1 MLTQIPTHLIAGPL
15 GAGKTSTLQSLLRQ
29 RPSKERWALLINE
42 FGQIGLDMALLG
54 EERSAGVSLSEIP
67 GGCLCCVNGLPFQVG
82 LGRLLRK
89 AKPDRLLIEASGLG
103 HPAAL
108 LEQLT
113 QPPWQG
119 VLALQPLV
127 MVLDG
132 AALAAGK
139 PLADSQE
146 QALPLAGLL
155 ICNKADQLDTQA
167 KQALQQRFGQ
177 QSLIFTQHGELDW
190 LVLPQLS
197 VGQTTTSLPEPTGA
211 KALPELWINPADWR
225 RAHQLQQAPF
235 SLGWRMSPQ
244 QVFSLVQLLHWL
256 ESTDWLR
263 AKGVMHTAQGWKA
276 FNLLPDSPLTWRD
289 SAWRQDNRV
298 ELITADVTM
307 DAGAIEQGLRAAV
320 LAQ

>member
-42 FGQIGLDMALLG
+42 FGQIGLDLALLG
-54 EERSAGVSLSEIP
+54 EERSEGVSLSEIP

-89 AKPDRLLIEASGLG
+89 AKPDRLFIEASGLG

>member
-42 FGQIGLDMALLG
+42 FGQVGLDMALLG

-89 AKPDRLLIEASGLG
+89 AKPDRLFIEASGLG

-132 AALAAGK
+132 AALAAEK

-298 ELITADVTM
+298 ELITADGTM

>member
-42 FGQIGLDMALLG
+42 FGQVGLDMALLG

-89 AKPDRLLIEASGLG
+89 AKPDRLFIEASGLG

-155 ICNKADQLDTQA
+155 ICNKADQLDIQA

-190 LVLPQLS
+190 LVLPQVS
-197 VGQTTTSLPEPTGA
+197 VGQTTTNLPEPTGA

-263 AKGVMHTAQGWKA
+263 AKGVMHTEQGWKA

-298 ELITADVTM
+298 ELITADGTM
-307 DAGAIEQGLRAAV
+307 DAGAIEQGLRATV

>member
-42 FGQIGLDMALLG
+42 FGQVGLDMALLG

-89 AKPDRLLIEASGLG
+89 AKPDRLFIEASGLG

>member
-42 FGQIGLDMALLG
+42 FGQVGLDMALLG
-54 EERSAGVSLSEIP
+54 EERSEGVSLSEIP

-89 AKPDRLLIEASGLG
+89 AKPDRLFIEASGLG

-167 KQALQQRFGQ
+167 KQALQQRFSQ

-263 AKGVMHTAQGWKA
+263 AKGVMHTKQGWKA

-298 ELITADVTM
+298 ELITADGTM
-307 DAGAIEQGLRAAV
+307 DAGAIEQGLRATV